1 VTATDLK
8 THWKFHWLTRW
19 EEIWDEGFVRQ
30 WQAWLDESPS
40 AHVFFHPAMVKAW
53 METYLPLRDLLPCF
67 LIAES
72 AAHIVFFP
80 LVFWRRNW
88 KNAFQK
94 LLIPVGYSDYDYHD
108 PIVVGL
114 KTEESIGMNSFWA
127 DFIVELQRVS
137 GQIYFDR
144 LILDGIRQL
153 VAGEGKSWTPGDTC
167 PWADLRPFE
176 RPEAFLPSLKTSLR
190 GDLRRQERRI
200 NEVGKLAYNV
210 FTRGMIEQALQELHP
225 FLAAHARRW
234 PAAYKPPHLH
244 ENIVV
249 RSMEAG
255 LLHFS
260 TLKIGDESAAWH
272 LGFVFRDRY
281 YYYLPAQEEQFERL
295 SPGKVLLL
303 KCIEQAIINRLS
315 IYDFLRGEESYKA
328 GWTDNTEQL
337 FNLKLDNKKM
347 LSKNRNAIVD
357 RIRPMLMKGIMFDKG
372 RL

>member
-127 DFIVELQRVS
+127 DFQ
-137 GQIYFDR
+137 
-144 LILDGIRQL
+144 
-153 VAGEGKSWTPGDTC
+153 
-167 PWADLRPFE
+167 WADLF
-176 RPEAFLPSLKTSLR
+176 
-190 GDLRRQERRI
+190 
-200 NEVGKLAYNV
+200 
-210 FTRGMIEQALQELHP
+210 
-225 FLAAHARRW
+225 
-234 PAAYKPPHLH
+234 
-244 ENIVV
+244 
-249 RSMEAG
+249 
-255 LLHFS
+255 
-260 TLKIGDESAAWH
+260 
-272 LGFVFRDRY
+272 
-281 YYYLPAQEEQFERL
+281 
-295 SPGKVLLL
+295 
-303 KCIEQAIINRLS
+303 
-315 IYDFLRGEESYKA
+315 
-328 GWTDNTEQL
+328 
-337 FNLKLDNKKM
+337 
-347 LSKNRNAIVD
+347 
-357 RIRPMLMKGIMFDKG
+357 
-372 RL
+372 